1 MANIF
6 VSGDELANKKDVD
19 SVNSK
24 INVDTNLFKL
34 NQNDP
39 VNVSDFSAQIPY
51 PANNSVGRLQVI
63 HQRTNNV
70 GKDTY
75 GQFDTLLVFGG
86 DDGFNALD
94 VKLQSQGARIMN
106 SKWNGEL
113 AFKSD
118 IDALKARIDAL
129 EKQIGGGTK

>member
-51 PANNSVGRLQVI
+51 PTNNSVGRLQVI

-129 EKQIGGGTK
+129 EKQIGGD

>member
-51 PANNSVGRLQVI
+51 PTNNSVGRLQVI
-63 HQRTNNV
+63 HQRT
-70 GKDTY
+70 GATGTDTY
-75 GQFDTLLVFGG
+75 GNYDTLLIFGG

-94 VKLQSQGARIMN
+94 VKLQSQGAKIIN
-106 SKWNGEL
+106 KNWSGEL

-118 IDALKARIDAL
+118 IDALQNQINDLK
-129 EKQIGGGTK
+129 KQIGGTK